1 MLRRNPLAA
10 FMLAVALVA
19 SNVVAVTAQNK
30 APRPSRKAG
39 GSSPASAARM
49 SGGDGVLPPIKFTEF
64 RLANGLRV
72 ILHEDHS
79 TPIVG
84 VNLWYHVGS
93 KNEVPGKTGFAHLF
107 EHMMFQGSKN
117 YDDDYFKPIQE
128 AGGSLNGS
136 TNPDRTNYWEVVPSN
151 FLELALFLEADRLG
165 GLLDVLNEAKLA
177 NQREV
182 VKNEK
187 RQNYDNR
194 PYGLVGAK
202 INETLYPKTHPY
214 HWLTIGSLED
224 LSAASLED
232 VKNFFRRYYTPNN
245 AVLTIA
251 GDFTPAEA
259 RRLVEK
265 YFGRIPRGP
274 EATPVPAQPATIGEL
289 KRINME
295 DRVALPRVYQV
306 WAVPP
311 QYTPDE
317 AALDALATILAGGK
331 SSRLYKTLV
340 YERQIAQDVSAFNN
354 GAEIAGQFQ
363 VVATAKP
370 GKTLAEIEGAI
381 NEELERIKQ
390 TPPAAEELERAYNAR
405 EASFIYSLQ
414 TVGGFGG
421 KNDQLNQYAT
431 FLNRP
436 DYFNEDLAR
445 YRRVTA
451 QDITRVANQYLTDN
465 RLIVNV
471 TPRGR
476 ERSTG
481 EPVPESP
488 AKAVPSPTPQT
499 AGTTGENTQTATA
512 GVQSSAPRPA
522 GVEERVKAATAA
534 TIPAGAAPPVA
545 AAPAG
550 GEPASNPATAQK
562 RDPQQAASTALL
574 PKPGPEP
581 RLVLPKVE
589 RHRLSNGLEV
599 RLVRHSELP
608 VVNMN
613 LVIKSGAASD
623 PENLPGAASLTADML
638 DEGTKTRSAIDISN
652 ALASIG
658 ARLSVSTGWDST
670 TADLLTLTRHL
681 DRALDVY
688 ADVLLNP
695 AFPEADFKRLRNSRL
710 AALQQQRDNADAI
723 AGVVYS
729 SILYGNMHPYGR
741 PLSGNEAS
749 LGALAEADVRRFYET
764 HYRPNNAALIVA
776 GDVTAATLL
785 PKLERAFAAWK
796 PGRVPAA
803 NISAQPPARER
814 AGIYLVDKPGAAQ
827 SVIQIG
833 QVGVARSSPDYFP
846 LVVLNSML
854 GGQFVSRI
862 NLNLREN
869 KGYTYGARSSF
880 DYRLGAGPFTASG
893 GVFTNVTKE
902 SIGEFLKELRGIR
915 GEIPVTASELEYAK
929 QGILRGFPRGFETP
943 DQIAGRLSSL
953 ALYNLPD
960 DYFNTY
966 NARVRAVTLADI
978 TRVANR
984 YLTPERMAIL
994 VVGDRKAVE
1003 PGLRSLGIGDSITL
1017 LDAEGRPV
1025 VAGAGGDG
1033 SGAGANK

>member
-1 MLRRNPLAA
+1 MLRRNRCAA
-10 FMLAVALVA
+10 LLLAVALVA
-19 SNVVAVTAQNK
+19 SNVAVSAQNK
-30 APRPSRKAG
+30 ASQ
-39 GSSPASAARM
+39 SSQQQSGAPASAGQLN
-49 SGGDGVLPPIKFTEF
+49 SGSPLPPIRFTEF

-128 AGGSLNGS
+128 AGGNLNGS

-151 FLELALFLEADRLG
+151 FLELALFMEADRLG

-214 HWLTIGSLED
+214 HWLTIGSLDD

-245 AVLTIA
+245 ATLTIA
-251 GDFTPAEA
+251 GDFKSAEA

-265 YFGRIPRGP
+265 YFGQIPRGP
-274 EATPVPAQPATIGEL
+274 EVTPVPVQMATVSEL

-295 DRVALPRVYQV
+295 DRVALPRVYMV
-306 WAVPP
+306 WPAPP

-317 AALDALATILAGGK
+317 AALDALATILASGK

-340 YERQIAQDVSAFNN
+340 YERQIAQDVSGFNN

-363 VVATAKP
+363 IVATAKP
-370 GKTLAEIEGAI
+370 GRTLAELEGAI

-390 TPPAAEELERAYNAR
+390 TPPTAEEIERAYNAR

-436 DYFNEDLAR
+436 DYFDEDLAR

-451 QDITRVANQYLTDN
+451 QDIMRAANRYLTDN

-471 TPRGR
+471 TPRARG
-476 ERSTG
+476 RSTG

-488 AKAVPSPTPQT
+488 AKAIALPSQQT
-499 AGTTGENTQTATA
+499 AGAPQAGATGETAQTATA
-512 GVQSSAPRPA
+512 AVQSSGARPA
-522 GVEERVKAATAA
+522 GVEERIKAAAAA
-534 TIPAGAAPPVA
+534 TTPAGAAPPTS
-545 AAPAG
+545 AAPAR
-550 GEPASNPATAQK
+550 GEPATPASAK
-562 RDPQQAASTALL
+562 RDPQQATASAAAL
-574 PKPGPEP
+574 PKPGSEP

-599 RLVRHSELP
+599 LLVHHSELP

-613 LVIKSGAASD
+613 LIIKSGAASD

-638 DEGTKTRSAIDISN
+638 DEGTKTRNALDISN
-652 ALASIG
+652 ALAGIG
-658 ARLSVSTGWDST
+658 ARLSVGAGWDST
-670 TADLLTLTRHL
+670 NADLLTLTRHL
-681 DRALDVY
+681 DRALEVY
-688 ADVLLNP
+688 ADVILNP
-695 AFPEADFKRLRNSRL
+695 AFPEIDLKRLRNSRL

-729 SILYGNMHPYGR
+729 SILYGNKHPYGR

-749 LGALAEADVRRFYET
+749 LGALAGADVRRFYDT
-764 HYRPNNAALIVA
+764 YYRPNNAALIVA

-785 PKLERAFAAWK
+785 PKLERAFATWK
-796 PGRVPAA
+796 PGNVPAA
-803 NISAQPPARER
+803 NVSMRPPERER

-846 LVVLNSML
+846 LLVLNSML

-869 KGYTYGARSSF
+869 KGYTYGARTNF
-880 DYRLGAGPFTASG
+880 DYRLGAGPFAASG

-902 SIGEFLKELRGIR
+902 AIGEFLKELRGIR

-943 DQIAGRLSSL
+943 DQIAGRLGSI
-953 ALYNLPD
+953 ALYNLPA
-960 DYFNTY
+960 DYFSTY
-966 NARVRAVTLADI
+966 SARVRAVTLADI

-1025 VAGAGGDG
+1025 AGAAGDG
-1033 SGAGANK
+1033 GSK

>member
-1 MLRRNPLAA
+1 MLRRNRCASFALA
-10 FMLAVALVA
+10 LALVA
-19 SNVVAVTAQNK
+19 SNVASAQNK
-30 APRPSRKAG
+30 VSQSQQTG
-39 GSSPASAARM
+39 GASAGVGRM
-49 SGGDGVLPPIKFTEF
+49 TGGVLPPIRFTEF

-128 AGGSLNGS
+128 AGGNLNGS

-151 FLELALFLEADRLG
+151 FLELALFMEADRLG

-214 HWLTIGSLED
+214 HWLTIGSLDD

-251 GDFTPAEA
+251 GDFKPADA

-265 YFGRIPRGP
+265 YFGPVPRGP
-274 EATPVPAQPATIGEL
+274 EVAPVPAQPVTVGEM

-295 DRVALPRVYQV
+295 DRVALARVYTV
-306 WAVPP
+306 WPVPP
-311 QYTPDE
+311 RYTPDE
-317 AALDALATILAGGK
+317 AALDALATILASGK

-340 YERQIAQDVSAFNN
+340 YERQIAQDVAAFNN
-354 GAEIAGQFQ
+354 AAEIAGQFQ

-370 GKTLAEIEGAI
+370 GKTLAELEGAI

-390 TPPAAEELERAYNAR
+390 TPPTAEEIERAYNAR

-421 KNDQLNQYAT
+421 RNDQLNQYAT

-436 DYFNEDLAR
+436 DYFEEDLAR

-451 QDITRVANQYLTDN
+451 EDVKRVANQYLTDR

-471 TPRGR
+471 MPAARGR
-476 ERSTG
+476 ATG
-481 EPVPESP
+481 DPVPESP
-488 AKAVPSPTPQT
+488 AKAVAARSQQAAGEPQP
-499 AGTTGENTQTATA
+499 GTTTTTPGEAAQTVTKAA
-512 GVQSSAPRPA
+512 A
-522 GVEERVKAATAA
+522 AATA
-534 TIPAGAAPPVA
+534 PAGAAPPTTD
-545 AAPAG
+545 APAK
-550 GEPASNPATAQK
+550 GEPSKPANAK
-562 RDPQQAASTALL
+562 RDPQQAAASEAAL

-599 RLVRHSELP
+599 LLVRHSELP

-613 LVIKSGAASD
+613 LIVRSGAASD
-623 PENLPGAASLTADML
+623 PESLPGTATLTADLL
-638 DEGTKTRSAIDISN
+638 DEGTKTRNALDISN
-652 ALASIG
+652 ALAGIG
-658 ARLSVSTGWDST
+658 ARLSVSANWDST

-681 DRALDVY
+681 DRALEIY
-688 ADVLLNP
+688 ADVILNP
-695 AFPEADFKRLRNSRL
+695 AFPETDLKRLRASRL

-723 AGVVYS
+723 AGRVYS
-729 SILYGNMHPYGR
+729 SILYGDKHPYGR

-749 LGALAEADVRRFYET
+749 LGALAGADVRRFYET

-785 PKLERAFAAWK
+785 PKLERAFGAWK
-796 PGRVPAA
+796 PGPLPAA
-803 NISAQPPARER
+803 DINVQPPARER

-846 LVVLNSML
+846 LLVLNSML

-862 NLNLREN
+862 NLNLRED

-880 DYRLGAGPFTASG
+880 DYRRGAGPFTASG

-902 SIGEFLKELRGIR
+902 SISEFLKELRGIR
-915 GEIPVTASELEYAK
+915 GEIPVTERELEYAK

-943 DQIAGRLSSL
+943 VQIADRLSQVV
-953 ALYNLPD
+953 LYNLPP
-960 DYFNTY
+960 DYFNNY
-966 NARVRAVTLADI
+966 SARVRAVTLKDI

-984 YLTPERMAIL
+984 YLDPSRMAIL

-1003 PGLRSLGIGDSITL
+1003 PGLRSLGIGDTITL
-1017 LDAEGRPV
+1017 LDAEGRP
-1025 VAGAGGDG
+1025 ATTGDG
-1033 SGAGANK
+1033 GGGGSK